1 MRRTDAQQAI
11 LSHWV
16 NWQERLA
23 DADLHPHP
31 GTAMHLFYEFLQAQH
46 PGCLDFA
53 SHSPYLQMRQWL
65 AEDCEP

>member
-16 NWQERLA
+16 NRQERLA
-23 DADLHPHP
+23 DADMHPHP

-46 PGCLDFA
+46 PQCLDFL
-53 SHSPYLQMRQWL
+53 SPDVYSELKAWIL
-65 AEDCEP
+65 EDAEP

>member
-1 MRRTDAQQAI
+1 MRRADAQQAI

-23 DADLHPHP
+23 DADMHPHP
-31 GTAMHLFYEFLQAQH
+31 GTAMHLFYEFLQAKH
-46 PGCLDFA
+46 PTCLDFA
-53 SHSPYLQMRQWL
+53 SPSPYLQMRQWL